1 MTEPSYYAK
10 LLGESFESLRSASE
24 PGQRSSG
31 GAMIEIVTPNDP
43 VLGTVVPVPEAVRS
57 ALVNAS
63 VDVVNDPGK
72 DNSEDG
78 QKSNPKDTSLESSS
92 HDPNTM
98 AASMAMGKL
107 SGELN
112 LVVNG
117 VHMAD
122 SVNDAAEQHAPVV
135 AIMTPNDVVPPRTQ
149 IILLQ
154 GEDEN
159 DMSKAYLSTEGYK
172 VVTNVEELIA
182 YIKR

>member
-1 MTEPSYYAK
+1 MSEPSYYAK

-43 VLGTVVPVPEAVRS
+43 VLGSVVPVPEGVRA
-57 ALVNAS
+57 ALANAS

-78 QKSNPKDTSLESSS
+78 QKSNPDDTSLEASTHSPEAMFTAGQTSGSSS
-92 HDPNTM
+92 NGM
-98 AASMAMGKL
+98 
-107 SGELN
+107 N
-112 LVVNG
+112 LIVNG
-117 VHMAD
+117 VHVAD
-122 SVNDAAEQHAPVV
+122 GAPAQAAPVV
-135 AIMTPNDVVPPRTQ
+135 AIMTPNDVVPPRTE

-159 DMSKAYLSTEGYK
+159 DMSKEYLSTEGYK
-172 VVTNVEELIA
+172 VVSSVEELIA
-182 YIKR
+182 YVKR

>member
-10 LLGESFESLRSASE
+10 LLGESFESLRSATE
-24 PGQRSSG
+24 PGQRSTA

-43 VLGTVVPVPEAVRS
+43 VLGSVVPVPEAVRS
-57 ALVNAS
+57 ALANAS

-72 DNSEDG
+72 ENSEDG
-78 QKSNPKDTSLESSS
+78 QKSNPDDTSLESSTHS
-92 HDPNTM
+92 PDAM
-98 AASMAMGKL
+98 FAAGQT
-107 SGELN
+107 SGSSSNGMN
-112 LVVNG
+112 LIVNG
-117 VHMAD
+117 VHIAD
-122 SVNDAAEQHAPVV
+122 GTPPQALPVV
-135 AIMTPNDVVPPRTQ
+135 AIMTPNDVVPPRTE

-172 VVTNVEELIA
+172 VVSSVEELIA